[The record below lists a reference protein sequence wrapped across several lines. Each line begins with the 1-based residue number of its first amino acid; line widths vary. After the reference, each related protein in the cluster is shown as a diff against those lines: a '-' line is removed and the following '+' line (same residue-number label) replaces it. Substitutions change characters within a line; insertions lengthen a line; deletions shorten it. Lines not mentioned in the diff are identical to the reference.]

1 MITIANQSIR
11 MLIKIMSFKQLQM
24 KNSSLSEIIIIK
36 DCVNANDIQ
45 ALEEVFVIAHFK
57 IYKQF

>member
-1 MITIANQSIR
+1 
-11 MLIKIMSFKQLQM
+11 MSFKQLQM